1 MLDKALEHLRAKIDD
16 KITQLQE
23 HLADGNAADFAEY
36 KKLCGEIQGLLT
48 ARLFTTDLQER
59 LRDSDD
65 E

>member
-1 MLDKALEHLRAKIDD
+1 MIDKALSHLRAKIDD

-48 ARLFTTDLQER
+48 ARLFTIDLQER
-59 LRDSDD
+59 LKDSDD